1 MIYDNLEGEMME
13 AQSICKAFPIWI
25 FTLLLMEGNQDALRQ
40 HLQFP
45 SSSGFLQSKERFCN
59 ITGKIVDFDAVKLG
73 DGDFNGIPIGITK
86 DDLSVLQFP

>member
-13 AQSICKAFPIWI
+13 AQS
-25 FTLLLMEGNQDALRQ
+25 
-40 HLQFP
+40 
-45 SSSGFLQSKERFCN
+45 